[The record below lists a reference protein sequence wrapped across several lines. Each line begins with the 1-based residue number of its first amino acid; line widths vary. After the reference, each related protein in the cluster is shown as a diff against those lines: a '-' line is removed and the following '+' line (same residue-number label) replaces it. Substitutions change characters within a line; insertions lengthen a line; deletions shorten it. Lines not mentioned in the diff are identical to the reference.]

1 MIYKATNT
9 FTAHNFVTAEQNIKI
24 LDAAN
29 STKSN
34 SDQVIPVLFITPVM
48 NYDFTQCK

>member
-1 MIYKATNT
+1 MTHKATNI
-9 FTAHNFVTAEQNIKI
+9 FTAQNFVTTEQNIKI

-48 NYDFTQCK
+48 DYDFTQCK